1 MLLPYVHGWARNN
14 KGSWDIACVT
24 ICNIPKGDIAI
35 FLVAILQ
42 KEGAEQWLAL
52 DITTSVITMEAPAT
66 STRTN
71 SQSAMYLLLA
81 PTLILVEI
89 LPHIC
94 SFYEF
99 R

>member
-1 MLLPYVHGWARNN
+1 
-14 KGSWDIACVT
+14 
-24 ICNIPKGDIAI
+24 
-35 FLVAILQ
+35 
-42 KEGAEQWLAL
+42 
-52 DITTSVITMEAPAT
+52 MEAPAT

-99 R
+99 RSMSDGSIVAGHEPANAARALRQRWVSVHVTGDCRAADTIEEDPSGARHGEPDC